1 MQYDFLDRFVSIEI
15 MSSCCG
21 ADLMLMGRV
30 YLVRE
35 TTTKNNSVWAGKVVA
50 ASLLGGC
57 ALGAPCNSGL

>member
-1 MQYDFLDRFVSIEI
+1 
-15 MSSCCG
+15 
-21 ADLMLMGRV
+21 MLMGRV

-57 ALGAPCNSGL
+57 ALGVPCNSGL